1 MLCGNVGV
9 ALGMAESGISSEGK
23 SMINMIN
30 NDHYHHKLVM
40 SRRST
45 VVTQPLADIAPERI
59 TFLKGEL
66 GKWDAGDY

>member
-1 MLCGNVGV
+1 
-9 ALGMAESGISSEGK
+9 
-23 SMINMIN
+23 MINMIN